1 MKNLQIPAKDPIV
14 ALEEIDNSI
23 ALESLSIRTIT
34 NRVMDAIPNMVH
46 NARQVLSRVTL
57 PPDRVLN
64 YNYNEKILEKAMS
77 ELEYLKIVDL
87 NVYVPKGFSGSVNDY
102 TSLLAHALRL
112 SGDTIARLTV
122 YNQFLS
128 ALISHPDTRSSTRE
142 YITSLGDREEAR
154 GNILNAM
161 AAYFTDKNT
170 TDRQSF
176 GDSFASSSEVTMA
189 ARGVKTLI
197 DSMSRDEAK
206 QLHKLVSDTTDLLD
220 ALREAGKAN
229 QLSNM
234 SPEVFKNLA
243 SATLSMAR
251 DVELAG
257 TVHYA
262 VDQLARSMMSNSEML
277 IKIIRY
283 SK

>member
-1 MKNLQIPAKDPIV
+1 MKILQIPDQDPVV

-23 ALESLSIRTIT
+23 ALESLSIRTIA

-46 NARQVLSRVTL
+46 NARQVLGRVSL
-57 PPDRVLN
+57 PRDRVLH

-87 NVYVPKGFSGSVNDY
+87 NVYVPKGFSGSLFDY
-102 TSLLAHALRL
+102 TSLLAHAIKL

-142 YITSLGDREEAR
+142 FITSLAERDVAR

-161 AAYFTDKNT
+161 AAYFTSKNT

-176 GDSFASSSEVTMA
+176 GDSFASSSEVTLTA
-189 ARGVKTLI
+189 KGVQTLI
-197 DSMSRDEAK
+197 DSISRDEPK
-206 QLHKLVSDTTDLLD
+206 QLHKLVSDTTELLD

-257 TVHYA
+257 AVHFA
-262 VDQLARSMMSNSEML
+262 VEQLAKSMMDNSKML
-277 IKIIRY
+277 IEIIRY
-283 SK
+283 K